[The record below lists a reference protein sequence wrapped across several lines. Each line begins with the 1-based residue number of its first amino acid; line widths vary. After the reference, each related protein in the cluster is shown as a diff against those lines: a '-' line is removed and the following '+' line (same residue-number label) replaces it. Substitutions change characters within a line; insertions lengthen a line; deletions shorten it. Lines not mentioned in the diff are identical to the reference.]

1 MGAFALAV
9 AGLAVSAAPARAED
23 PTKVPLTTHSVP
35 AALMGLVDGVLVTA
49 SDEGGTHVRA
59 PGGGWDTTDLDRSLR
74 PADVTYLDH
83 GTLVA
88 LAGDTVE
95 VLDTANNLVNPVE
108 VGEGLW
114 TANAT
119 TAVRVAGWENGNVEA
134 WGVDLATWDARA
146 LDWPLN
152 GGLPTGALEDTS
164 GLGQGWISHDAWV
177 APMIY
182 LTAANKLVATDLD
195 VIPLVEGLDAYSVR
209 LTGATVL
216 WADQTAG
223 QPLRYVAL
231 AGTTLRSCTVA
242 TATATPSCVTMKT
255 KVKTRPSVH
264 AFGSVLGLTIGSTS
278 YLWQAG
284 KLVTV
289 TGIPRGT
296 TAAFTGGGVGD
307 ATLRPMLAAR
317 GSKPGFYTVSTKGK
331 ATRTVTAVVEAVTE
345 RSLDLGAGW
354 LVGTD
359 NAGSERAWMRSLAGG
374 TIGTEKVLTTKGRQV
389 RTSGDRVAVNGKD
402 GLWFYRGGTRTAT
415 FKAVPALLSLSGPYA
430 LIREKNGTATL
441 RTESRVVA
449 TGITGAIA
457 QFGSYVAQL
466 DEAAGTVIVRDWAGG
481 TGVQVGDPQPFEP
494 AYGDLVAAG
503 LWGDWLMLGY
513 EDYDLATDTTTPRVV
528 VSSFRTGVSY
538 GPRNY
543 YAPVLGDNVVAAVD
557 ETGHGV
563 VWDFRFGGTSPSF
576 APIGGPAI
584 SSSGFLSYTTEY
596 DELWVTSLGG
606 SAGGLGQARALA
618 VSAGPASGAA
628 SFRAYDGWRVPWKV
642 SVEATKALDAGTLRI
657 RLNGTVIAERP
668 TVASATGTITGTW
681 DGIDDT
687 QGRPADTSAPDLAYT
702 WELDVDATDQTGPL
716 TSISGD
722 AIGGDLTVEN
732 DVIDYPLGTPTI
744 DDRTPVVGQVLTAT
758 PAEDTPGAHFNYT
771 WFRGSTVIPGADQA
785 TYKVAA
791 ADLGKR
797 LRVKVA
803 SAARNDYFYVDV
815 ERTSASTSEVGKGTM
830 TRATV
835 SFDAAPQVGLPL
847 NASTAG
853 WVPASP
859 VETYRWYRLGA
870 PGSTP
875 KLVYTGST
883 YTPVPADFGRL
894 LKVVVTAKASGYKD
908 ATASA
913 VTSGPVTAG

>member
-264 AFGSVLGLTIGSTS
+264 AFGGVLGLTIGSTS

-359 NAGSERAWMRSLAGG
+359 NAGSERAWMRSLADG

-449 TGITGAIA
+449 TGIIGAIA

-466 DEAAGTVIVRDWAGG
+466 DEAAGTVTVRDWAGG
-481 TGVQVGDPQPFEP
+481 TGVPVGDPRPFEP

-513 EDYDLATDTTTPRVV
+513 EDYDLDTDTTTPRVV
-528 VSSFRTGVSY
+528 VSSVLQPDVSY

-732 DVIDYPLGTPTI
+732 DTMPYPLATPKIT
-744 DDRTPVVGQVLTAT
+744 DTTPVVGQELGIVAV
-758 PAEDTPGAHFNYT
+758 PHAPDAVFGYT
-771 WFRGSTVIPGADQA
+771 WRRGSTVVGHDA
-785 TYKVAA
+785 TYVVTP
-791 ADLGKR
+791 ADLGKK
-797 LRVKVA
+797 LSVRVVA
-803 SAARNDYFYVDV
+803 IGDIYTEVV
-815 ERTSASTSEVGKGTM
+815 KTSASTSAVGKGTF
-830 TRATV
+830 TPATV
-835 SFDAAPQVGLPL
+835 AFSRETPVAGVPVT
-847 NASTAG
+847 ASGTG
-853 WVPASP
+853 WVPSP
-859 VETYRWYRLGA
+859 ATPAYTWYRLG
-870 PGSTP
+870 PRNTST
-875 KLVYTGST
+875 KVGTGDT
-883 YTPVPADFGRL
+883 YTPKVSDIGHL
-894 LKVVVTAKASGYKD
+894 LKVVVTAKAPGYKD
-908 ATASA
+908 RS
-913 VTSGPVTAG
+913 VSGVTANPVSIG

>member
-264 AFGSVLGLTIGSTS
+264 AFGGVLGLTIGSTS

-402 GLWFYRGGTRTAT
+402 GLWFYDDGTRTAT

-430 LIREKNGTATL
+430 LVREKNGTATL

-466 DEAAGTVIVRDWAGG
+466 DEAAGTVTVSDWAGG
-481 TGVQVGDPQPFEP
+481 TGVPVGDPQPFEP

-513 EDYDLATDTTTPRVV
+513 EDYDLDTDTTTPRVV

-716 TSISGD
+716 TSISGVP
-722 AIGGDLTVEN
+722 IGEDLTVN
-732 DVIDYPLGTPTI
+732 DTIHYPLATPRSANT
-744 DDRTPVVGQVLTAT
+744 TPVVGQELGIVARRLR
-758 PAEDTPGAHFNYT
+758 AESAVFGYVAAQEHPSSGN
-771 WFRGSTVIPGADQA
+771 A
-785 TYKVAA
+785 TYVVTP
-791 ADLGKR
+791 ADLGKK
-797 LRVKVA
+797 LSVQVVAIGDIYTEVVKTSRVG
-803 SAARNDYFYVDV
+803 RRQGHDD
-815 ERTSASTSEVGKGTM
+815 
-830 TRATV
+830 RATV
-835 SFDAAPQVGLPL
+835 SIDAALSPVSPQRQHGGLGRPL
-847 NASTAG
+847 PSRPTGLGHQVPHRSSSTPDRPA
-853 WVPASP
+853 VPAGRP
-859 VETYRWYRLGA
+859 PDEGGRHGEGVRLQ
-870 PGSTP
+870 
-875 KLVYTGST
+875 
-883 YTPVPADFGRL
+883 GRHGQRHHL
-894 LKVVVTAKASGYKD
+894 
-908 ATASA
+908 
-913 VTSGPVTAG
+913 GPVTAGVARPGLPTARLRP